1 MILKD
6 VGDFIRERGIVSL
19 YEVALHFQ
27 TDVTAVEAMAD
38 RWVDKGKVEKIKM
51 DKGSCGGCMM
61 CPSDIKIHYRWI
73 RPQGEAVISFTL
85 PRASFSD
92 KK

>member
-38 RWVDKGKVEKIKM
+38 RWVDKGKVEKIKWT
-51 DKGSCGGCMM
+51 
-61 CPSDIKIHYRWI
+61 R
-73 RPQGEAVISFTL
+73 AV
-85 PRASFSD
+85 AGD
-92 KK
+92 A